1 MSFVANDHL
10 PQSLSGGLLM
20 LQEVV
25 GQLPPSERKI
35 ASYIIENPHEAIR
48 CTANEL
54 GELCST
60 SASAVIRLC
69 KSLGLG
75 GFQELKL
82 RVAGD
87 MRNSNEVRF
96 TDFEPGEPQPSIVH
110 KVTANSVR
118 ALQET
123 AEIMNYEALGKAVE
137 ALRQARSIHF
147 FGVGA
152 SAVIAQDAQL
162 KFVRINRA
170 TTANADLH
178 LSAMLVAKSGKDDVV
193 VGISFSGE
201 TYEVGKI
208 LELAKEK
215 GATTISLTSYGLS
228 PISEIADINLYVSAK
243 QEEVFRSAAT
253 YSRLA
258 QLYLIDILFM
268 CLLTSQYESS
278 IAQLDEVR
286 MGVNFIKPNETSK
299 KS

>member
-1 MSFVANDHL
+1 MADNHL
-10 PQSLSGGLLM
+10 AQSLSGGLIM
-20 LQEVV
+20 LQEIAE
-25 GQLPPSERKI
+25 QLPPSERKI
-35 ASYIIENPHEAIR
+35 ALYIIENPHEAIR

-54 GELCST
+54 GELSST

-69 KSLGLG
+69 KSLGLS

-87 MRNSNEVRF
+87 MRNSNEVGF
-96 TDFEPGEPQPSIVH
+96 TDFEPDEPQPSIVQ

-137 ALRQARSIHF
+137 ALERAQSIHF

-162 KFVRINRA
+162 KFVRVNRS
-170 TTANADLH
+170 TTSNTDFH
-178 LSAMLVAKSGKDDVV
+178 ISAMLVAQSNKKDVV

-201 TYEVGKI
+201 TYEVGKL

-228 PISEIADINLYVSAK
+228 PISEIADINLFVSAK

-253 YSRLA
+253 SSRLA
-258 QLYLIDILFM
+258 QLHLIDILFM
-268 CLLTSQYESS
+268 CVLTNQYEAS
-278 IAQLDEVR
+278 IQHLDEVR
-286 MGVNFIKPNETSK
+286 MGVNFIKQNTALK
-299 KS
+299 KQ